1 MSKSLSKAKKYS
13 RRNRSFSTAQPAQF
27 LPAEQPS
34 LFGDPGNH
42 PRIIPRPEHCI
53 SRRDIDREALKVLYR
68 LKDNGYIA
76 YLVGGSVR
84 DLLLGRRPKDFDV
97 GTNAKPEDLKRL
109 FRHSRIIGRRF
120 RLVHVYSRSGKTIEV
135 STFRC
140 RSDHDNS
147 EYASERVRHIH
158 GFGSPQEDA
167 FRRDLTIN
175 GLFYNIADFSIIDY
189 VGGMADL
196 KQGIVRFIGNDP
208 EHRCLKDPVRMMRA
222 IRHAARTGFTIET
235 NTWQSMLRHSDRIRL
250 CAISRVRDEWLKD
263 LRSGYSRPWA
273 ELMLK
278 CGLFTS
284 VFSGYISAFESKDDW
299 LVQKLLFGLLGHLD
313 LMVNDG
319 IEVSE
324 AFMLA
329 LFAYPGLCVTPDWK
343 ALKVDRLKWPTQEVK
358 SLLGKVFTPH
368 DFRRC
373 ARDAAAQILAS
384 QWNISICL
392 AKSNWP
398 KRVWNKATFR
408 ESIMFYDLVHEVLG
422 QPVVGPDP
430 HLRLGS
436 KPLRKSSRR
445 KRRSH
450 IPNHSIS

>member
-1 MSKSLSKAKKYS
+1 MSKSLSKPNKYS
-13 RRNRSFSTAQPAQF
+13 RRKRTFASAQPVRF

-34 LFGDPGNH
+34 LFRDPGNH

-53 SRRDIDREALKVLYR
+53 SRKDIDREALKVLYR
-68 LKDNGYIA
+68 LKDNGYTA

-97 GTNAKPEDLKRL
+97 GTNARPEELKRL

-120 RLVHVYSRSGKTIEV
+120 RLVHVYSRSGNIIEV

-140 RSDHDNS
+140 RSDHDNGKYES
-147 EYASERVRHIH
+147 EGVRHIH

-189 VGGMADL
+189 VGGMTDL

-222 IRHAARTGFTIET
+222 ARHAARTGFTIEA

-278 CGLFTS
+278 CGLFAS
-284 VFSGYISAFESKDDW
+284 VFSGYISAFESKDNW

-313 LMVNDG
+313 RMVNSG
-319 IEVSE
+319 VEVSE

-329 LFAYPGLCVTPDWK
+329 LFAYPGLSITPDWK
-343 ALKVDRLKWPTQEVK
+343 VLKVDRLKWPTQEVK
-358 SLLGKVFTPH
+358 SLLGRVLTPH
-368 DFRRC
+368 DFRRSV
-373 ARDAAAQILAS
+373 RDVAAQILAS
-384 QWNISICL
+384 QWNIPVCL
-392 AKSNWP
+392 AKGNWP
-398 KRVWNKATFR
+398 KRVWNKPTFR

-422 QPVVGPDP
+422 QPVLGSDP
-430 HLRLGS
+430 HLRSGTKTL
-436 KPLRKSSRR
+436 KKSGRRNRRFFTTSRL
-445 KRRSH
+445 
-450 IPNHSIS
+450 IS